1 MNATQL
7 IVLLAFL
14 LGPLVVFTT
23 IYSIKRTG
31 PRIRDHEERI
41 RQLEDRVAEI
51 REQLELTDR
60 VVRDQR
66 SRQQVPPAR

>member
-1 MNATQL
+1 M
-7 IVLLAFL
+7 LLAFL

-31 PRIRDHEERI
+31 PKIRDHEERI
-41 RQLEDRVAEI
+41 RELEDRLAEI

-60 VVRDQR
+60 IVRDQR
-66 SRQQVPPAR
+66 SRSQVPPARQ